1 MSYDLT
7 YAGPVAAIDTE
18 NYRTLRIQC
27 RAGAGDPSSAV
38 VEVKRAWSPRFDSPA
53 VSFASPQTLNL
64 DGTAITEIDV
74 TDIGWVHIV
83 VTTVESGASFDF
95 EYALDGP
102 MNGRTYQIPI
112 NMDAPGLRGFVAGG
126 YKAIAVGSAREAVTT
141 GVLELKQ
148 AMGASYNAVS
158 FSPAATV
165 TLDGTTVTDVS
176 ASPGGVIHAAC
187 TTAQSGL
194 GADLFIYVRDE
205 VVSDSASGGSGGIAS
220 GSSFPGSPSDGD
232 AFIRTDLDMPEMF
245 VYDGTRGKW
254 LGELRLWQ
262 FARATAAS
270 SGSMN
275 LQIASVQTNTARGV
289 LTPAALTVV
298 GIEAFNANSGVTCD
312 FNLYEGSTNLT
323 TLMSFSSDR
332 AKHDHTLNYDLDAD
346 SGWPHKYI
354 QVNNITAGTLNNPIV
369 NVYFRRRET

>member
-1 MSYDLT
+1 M
-7 YAGPVAAIDTE
+7 
-18 NYRTLRIQC
+18 
-27 RAGAGDPSSAV
+27 
-38 VEVKRAWSPRFDSPA
+38 
-53 VSFASPQTLNL
+53 SFATTQTLTL

-83 VTTVESGASFDF
+83 VTTAVSGASFDF

-102 MNGRTYQIPI
+102 MSGQSYELPI
-112 NMDAPGLRGFVAGG
+112 NMDAAGLRGFVAGG
-126 YKAIAVGSAREAVTT
+126 YKVVAVASARDAVTT

-158 FSPAATV
+158 FSPAASM
-165 TLDGTTVTDVS
+165 TLDGSTVTSAS
-176 ASPGGVIHAAC
+176 ASPGGLIYAAC
-187 TTAQSGL
+187 TTAQAGL
-194 GADLFIYVRDE
+194 GADLFAYVRQE
-205 VVSDSASGGSGGIAS
+205 VASDSASGGTGGIAS

-232 AFIRTDLDMPEMF
+232 AFIRTDLEMPEMF

-262 FARATAAS
+262 FARATTAS
-270 SGSMN
+270 SGSLN
-275 LQIASVQTNTARGV
+275 LQIGPVQCTTARGV

-298 GIEAFNANSGVTCD
+298 GIEAFNANSGVSCD
-312 FNLYEGSTNLT
+312 FDLYEGSTNLT

-332 AKHDHTLNYDLDAD
+332 AKHDHTLDYDLDAD

-354 QVNNITAGTLNNPIV
+354 QVNNISAGTLNNPIV